1 MVPASGCR
9 NELGT
14 TSRVPHLQMELLLT
28 FPSVTYVPGEVVVT
42 AGGKKG
48 RR

>member
-9 NELGT
+9 NEPGT
-14 TSRVPHLQMELLLT
+14 TSRVPRLQMELLLT
-28 FPSVTYVPGEVVVT
+28 FPSVTYVRSEVVVS